1 MILVSSATSIEETG
15 CIGIDKENNLLF
27 DVVIELIEEDAIIL
41 ESLLMVVVELALVIL
56 LTLYY
61 YYYCYCLY

>member
-15 CIGIDKENNLLF
+15 CIGIDNDSLLF

-41 ESLLMVVVELALVIL
+41 ESLLMVVVD
-56 LTLYY
+56 
-61 YYYCYCLY
+61 